1 VSGGVAGADEE
12 LQAILDATM
21 DVIVVFDSDR
31 RFLSVND
38 AACRFY
44 GRAREELLGAR
55 LDDLIGTERAEADWE
70 GFLTAERI
78 AQGMLEHVWEGEQD
92 GRRRVLEVR
101 ARPEFLPGRHLF
113 VLRDVTERR
122 VLEDQLRQAQKM
134 EAVGQLA
141 GGVAHDFNN
150 LLTVIGGYSEIARR
164 RIGAGPGA
172 NELSKVERAVARA
185 SELTRQLLA
194 FSRQQVMDPVP
205 LDLGEV
211 VAGLLPMLRRLIG
224 EDIEIAVLADRQ
236 LPSVLADRSQIEQVV
251 VNLAVNGRDAMP
263 TGGTLT
269 IETRP
274 AGDDV
279 CLAVTDTGV
288 GMSRETMEHVFEP
301 FFTTKEV
308 GQGTGLG
315 LATVHGIVSQS
326 GGRVHVYSEPDL
338 GTSFKVYLPATDRT
352 SGVQPAAPGAGAE
365 TLGGGEA
372 VLLCEDE
379 AGVRHLIEYV
389 LTTHGYKVLTADG
402 PHAALELAAEGD
414 ERIDV
419 LVTDV
424 IMPDMSGPELAR
436 RMQPLRPGLRTLFV
450 SGYTAETVRGRGRLP
465 RGSAFLEKPF
475 DQLSLL
481 RAVRALLDQRAPT
494 TAARRPPRGAAR
506 PPR

>member
-1 VSGGVAGADEE
+1 VAGVDDE

-21 DVIVVFDSDR
+21 DAIVVFDSDR
-31 RFLSVND
+31 RFVSVNA
-38 AACRFY
+38 AACQFY
-44 GRAREELLGAR
+44 GRTREQLLGSR
-55 LDDLIGTERAEADWE
+55 LDDLIGTERAEADWK
-70 GFLTAERI
+70 GFLEPERI

-92 GRRRVLEVR
+92 GERRVLEVR
-101 ARPEFLPGRHLF
+101 SRPEFLPGRHLF

-122 VLEDQLRQAQKM
+122 TLEEQLRQAQKM

-172 NELSKVERAVARA
+172 NELVEVERAAERA
-185 SELTRQLLA
+185 SQLTRQLLA
-194 FSRQQVMDPVP
+194 FSRQQVMDPVS

-211 VAGLLPMLRRLIG
+211 VDGLLPMLRRLIG
-224 EDIEIAVLADRQ
+224 EDIEIAVLTEDG
-236 LPSVLADRSQIEQVV
+236 LPAVLADRSQIEQVI

-269 IETRP
+269 VETRV

-288 GMSRETMEHVFEP
+288 GMDRETLERVFEP

-315 LATVHGIVSQS
+315 LATVHGIVTQS

-338 GTSFKVYLPATDRT
+338 GTSFKVYLPASDRAT
-352 SGVQPAAPGAGAE
+352 ASAGHDDRDMAAD
-365 TLGGGEA
+365 LGGTET

-379 AGVRHLIEYV
+379 EGVRHLVEYV
-389 LTTHGYKVLTADG
+389 LTSNGYKVLATDG
-402 PHAALELAAEGD
+402 PLAALERVVDGGEP
-414 ERIDV
+414 IDL
-419 LVTDV
+419 LVSDV

-436 RMQPLRPGLRTLFV
+436 RMQSLRPGLRTLFV
-450 SGYTAETVRGRGRLP
+450 SGYTAETVRGRGKLP
-465 RGSAFLEKPF
+465 PGSAFIEKPF

-481 RAVRALLDQRAPT
+481 RTVRALLDQRLR
-494 TAARRPPRGAAR
+494 ARSDAR
-506 PPR
+506 